1 MLKNSD
7 YIVSYYVI
15 VQYTY
20 TINSNTYYANIL
32 NSFILKKAIENFLVQ
47 EIETDIKIMNTY
59 LILYYNTLY
68 T

>member
-20 TINSNTYYANIL
+20 TINSNTYYSNIL
-32 NSFILKKAIENFLVQ
+32 NFFIFKKAIENFPVQ

-68 T
+68 I

>member
-20 TINSNTYYANIL
+20 TINSNTYYAKIL

-47 EIETDIKIMNTY
+47 EIEIDIKIMNTY

>member
-20 TINSNTYYANIL
+20 TINSNTYYTNIL
-32 NSFILKKAIENFLVQ
+32 NSFILKKAIEHFLVQ